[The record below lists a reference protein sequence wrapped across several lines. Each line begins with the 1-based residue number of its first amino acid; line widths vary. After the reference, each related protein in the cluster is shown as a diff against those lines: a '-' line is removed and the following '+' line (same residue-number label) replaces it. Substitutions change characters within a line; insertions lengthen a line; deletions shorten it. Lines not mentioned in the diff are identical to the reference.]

1 MRPVCTVLRA
11 AVTAWTLSLVTA
23 TASAAPCPLQTPS
36 EFEKQG
42 YSVRNARVAGFW
54 WLGRSLESSSGPLA
68 PLEGKPFMLST
79 ALKSRNNLRQTI
91 IQLPMPFDSPV
102 SVTVVGPLRLVNC
115 ESAASGNQLD
125 VEYPVYTAKLPFT
138 SLRTP
143 ESAELERSDPRR
155 ALALSPETSPV
166 SLTPALGYNASQ
178 NLWAGGSMRL
188 RWFAGLLDVNGQ
200 GSTEGGDLS
209 TTFSAGKEAERGWLR
224 KVEWRGG
231 FAYAD
236 HPSDRISLESE
247 RGFGQISFVTAPLGP
262 VGALLRFG
270 TLFEGGHEEAS
281 AAAVPPAGS
290 TVPASR
296 FANWRTYGGLSLRR
310 GQHAFAASYGLLLGR
325 TGSSRLFDYRKQIV
339 DLVHEARM
347 PATLRA
353 IEIGSRFTAGAL
365 AQLGPTPVPERF
377 FGGNVETPFMPGSE
391 WLIRSNPVLRG
402 VPGYTLNRPS
412 ADAPATGSDRFVV
425 FNFTIAVPVFVKPLL
440 PEGAADDKEVR
451 TEVDKLLE
459 GGVSILQALNEV
471 DDPAHRVLFDTRRGD
486 LEKTTAAMEARVAA
500 LESSIPATL
509 QSAYDA
515 CAEKIGDLA
524 ADASDI
530 RASTPWINFLDT
542 DPEDRGIPVVTQLCL
557 VNLNRAL
564 KDAELS
570 RIGDELRAHEKA
582 IAAQLAKIDA
592 VSARRDAEREMEFPR
607 IVIRKSF
614 DEMTFVSVSPMFVFD
629 VGRLSDLEGRSSV
642 RYSLGGGLRLAIAS
656 TVSFE
661 LGYARTLKRQ
671 PGDGTGALF
680 FATRFI
686 DVFGK

>member
-1 MRPVCTVLRA
+1 MRPVCTALRA
-11 AVTAWTLSLVTA
+11 AATACTLSLVTA
-23 TASAAPCPLQTPS
+23 TASAAPCPLQAPS

-42 YSVRNARVAGFW
+42 YSVRNARVAGFR
-54 WLGRSLESSSGPLA
+54 WLGRALESSSGPLA
-68 PLEGKPFMLST
+68 PLEGKPFTVSA
-79 ALKSRNNLRQTI
+79 ALKSRNDLRQTI
-91 IQLPMPFDSPV
+91 VQLPMPFESPV
-102 SVTVVGPLRLVNC
+102 SVTVVGPPRLVNC
-115 ESAASGNQLD
+115 ESAPSGNHLD

-138 SLRTP
+138 SVRTP

-155 ALALSPETSPV
+155 ALALSPEKSPV

-178 NLWAGGSMRL
+178 NLWAGGRMRL
-188 RWFAGLLDVNGQ
+188 RWLAGLLDVNGQ

-209 TTFSAGKEAERGWLR
+209 TTFSASREAERGWLR
-224 KVEWRGG
+224 KIEWRGG
-231 FAYAD
+231 FALTD
-236 HPSDRISLESE
+236 HPSDQTSLESE
-247 RGFGQISFVTAPLGP
+247 RGLGQISFVTAPLGS

-281 AAAVPPAGS
+281 PSAVPPAG

-310 GQHAFAASYGLLLGR
+310 GQHSFAASYGLLLGR
-325 TGSSRLFDYRKQIV
+325 TGSGRLFDYRKQIV
-339 DLVHEARM
+339 DLVHEARV
-347 PATLRA
+347 PSTLRA
-353 IEIGSRFTAGAL
+353 LEIGSRFTAGAL

-377 FGGNVETPFMPGSE
+377 FGGNVETSFIPGSE
-391 WLIRSNPVLRG
+391 WVIRSNPVLRG
-402 VPGYTLNRPS
+402 VPAYTLNRPS
-412 ADAPATGSDRFVV
+412 ADAPPAGSDRFVV

-471 DDPAHRVLFDTRRGD
+471 DDPEHRVLFDTRRGE

-500 LESSIPATL
+500 LESSIPAKL

-530 RASTPWINFLDT
+530 RASTPWINFLDA

-557 VNLNRAL
+557 VNLNGAL
-564 KDAELS
+564 MDAEVS
-570 RIGDELRAHEKA
+570 RIGDELREHEKA
-582 IAAQLAKIDA
+582 IAAQLAKIDTA
-592 VSARRDAEREMEFPR
+592 SARREAEREMEFPR

-614 DEMTFVSVSPMFVFD
+614 DEMTFVSISPVFVFD

-642 RYSLGGGLRLAIAS
+642 RYSVGGGLRLTIAS
-656 TVSFE
+656 IVSFE
-661 LGYARTLKRQ
+661 LGYAQNLKRQ
-671 PGDGTGALF
+671 PGDGPGALF